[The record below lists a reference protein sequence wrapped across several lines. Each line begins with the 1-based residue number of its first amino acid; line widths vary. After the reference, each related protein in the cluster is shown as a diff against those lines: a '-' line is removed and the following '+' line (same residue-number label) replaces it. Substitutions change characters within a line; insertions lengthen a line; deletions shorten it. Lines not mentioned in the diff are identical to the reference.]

1 MEKVTLTLP
10 DGLKQKAHDHGIN
23 VSKTC
28 ANAISEI
35 VQKIEYG
42 AARDSPSKDKPVT
55 ATAETQRGGTA

>member
-28 ANAISEI
+28 ANAVSEI
-35 VQKIEYG
+35 VQKIEHG
-42 AARDSPSKDKPVT
+42 TVRSSPSKDKPTTVKDVK
-55 ATAETQRGGTA
+55 